1 MGVEFTL
8 DTYATTRT
16 EDEEPLK
23 KEAMLMQRQ
32 QAPCHVVTQFFS
44 VVDEA
49 CSHRSMWPSL
59 QMSRFSQGTVAA
71 GIQEEHGNS
80 LAEENLILVCH

>member
-1 MGVEFTL
+1 MCGLTDFFFFKYIDLTNCCQGRVGVEFTL

-49 CSHRSMWPSL
+49 CSHRSM
-59 QMSRFSQGTVAA
+59 
-71 GIQEEHGNS
+71 
-80 LAEENLILVCH
+80 